1 MIMPELSESQL
12 RLVKG
17 VLATTFTFFLFFA
30 LGWLLYLT
38 YHIQI
43 TVPSLEVALVSLF
56 LPSAIVGGCV
66 TKDPYIGAKA
76 GALGNLLSIIIM
88 VLVMPLLA

>member
-1 MIMPELSESQL
+1 M
-12 RLVKG
+12 
-17 VLATTFTFFLFFA
+17 FLLFWT
-30 LGWLLYLT
+30 LGWLFYLI

-76 GALGNLLSIIIM
+76 GALGNLLSIIIIA
-88 VLVMPLLA
+88 LVMPLLA